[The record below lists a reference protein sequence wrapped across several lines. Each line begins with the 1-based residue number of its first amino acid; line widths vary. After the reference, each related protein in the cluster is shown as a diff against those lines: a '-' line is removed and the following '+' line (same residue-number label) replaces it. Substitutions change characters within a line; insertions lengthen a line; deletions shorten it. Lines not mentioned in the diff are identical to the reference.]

1 MRALYTPISGGKSV
15 VSSPGMITAEALTK
29 RYGDR
34 DALRDVSFTVPAGT
48 VCGLLGPNGA
58 GKSTTA
64 KILAGLLRPDG
75 GRATVAGFDVVVQ
88 PLEVKRR
95 LGYLPDNAPLYETL
109 SAFEFLA
116 LVGALHGMDPD
127 QVDATGRRM
136 LELFGLDPAAAGRRL
151 AALSKGQRQ
160 RVALTAA
167 VLHDP
172 AVVILDEPLSGLD
185 ANAALAVKDLVR
197 GLADRGR
204 TVLYCSHFLDIVE
217 RLCDHVLILDR
228 GVLVAQGPPAELI
241 AARGKGTLEQVF
253 RELTQV
259 ASADAVAQDMLR
271 AIAGPS

>member
-1 MRALYTPISGGKSV
+1 MRALYTAISGGKGV
-15 VSSPGMITAEALTK
+15 VSSPRMITAEALTK

-34 DALRDVSFTVPAGT
+34 DALRDVSFAVPAGT

-109 SAFEFLA
+109 SAFELLA

-136 LELFGLDPAAAGRRL
+136 LELFGLDSAAAGRRL

-259 ASADAVAQDMLR
+259 AAADAVAQDMLR